1 MTKLWAVV
9 VFIGRSSRRV
19 VVTVIGVSLFLVG
32 LAGVVLPV
40 IPGPLLI
47 LAGLA
52 ILATEY
58 VWARR
63 ALEAARR
70 RVSQARVKV
79 RERRDRRRGLPPDP
93 GPEPPGGNGPA

>member
-9 VFIGRSSRRV
+9 IFIGRSSRRIA
-19 VVTVIGVSLFLVG
+19 VTVVGVALVIIGF
-32 LAGVVLPV
+32 AGVVLPV

-47 LAGLA
+47 LGGLA

-63 ALEAARR
+63 ALEMARR
-70 RVSQARVKV
+70 RAKQARASV
-79 RERRDRRRGLPPDP
+79 RERRQRRRVGPP
-93 GPEPPGGNGPA
+93 GPPPPAA